1 MLLAAVCVI
10 LCLSGCGKLKSMIPE
25 TLILTTGFEENE
37 LFRLDQ
43 VSCYKGEAFLYLSGM
58 EQEFSKVYGD
68 SAGEITFQDK
78 TFDERMREEALSRL
92 SRVKAMQMLAE
103 EKGIALDEEETALCD
118 EAAGEYLSALP
129 NAAKEMLGEDTGL
142 VNTAF
147 REYALADKLYRELSL
162 NTDPEISDDEARVIL
177 LEQILIKTYTEDED
191 GKRQTVSDS
200 EKDALKIMADE
211 IRREAVS
218 GEQSFEAL
226 MAMYNEARE
235 GSISMSALEAP
246 KEVLSL
252 SRDEISEVSESEEG
266 FSIYR
271 CIAPVSEQGTQENKE
286 RIIAMRRQESFS
298 EEYDDFV
305 SGLNLY
311 FNDGVWEEIEE
322 ADLSHFTEDFFSVYA
337 EHFKNR

>member
-1 MLLAAVCVI
+1 
-10 LCLSGCGKLKSMIPE
+10 
-25 TLILTTGFEENE
+25 
-37 LFRLDQ
+37 
-43 VSCYKGEAFLYLSGM
+43 
-58 EQEFSKVYGD
+58 
-68 SAGEITFQDK
+68 
-78 TFDERMREEALSRL
+78 
-92 SRVKAMQMLAE
+92 
-103 EKGIALDEEETALCD
+103 
-118 EAAGEYLSALP
+118 
-129 NAAKEMLGEDTGL
+129 MLGEDTGL